1 MHSSRCGESDLGSS
15 ILIGLLARKWKGYTL
30 EYPKRPVWFH
40 SGLGSV
46 PLDRLI
52 SIRRD
57 IARVARPGY
66 DIWQTSRMRINMSC
80 RSGSIKS
87 RSRENLTIPTTN
99 PPIYTKNKSC
109 PCDLCPSEF
118 CLAPV
123 MVQHSSTPAISRV
136 LPINAIPEGM
146 QHAGHQDSRG
156 DTALKVSYSE
166 V

>member
-1 MHSSRCGESDLGSS
+1 
-15 ILIGLLARKWKGYTL
+15 
-30 EYPKRPVWFH
+30 
-40 SGLGSV
+40 
-46 PLDRLI
+46 
-52 SIRRD
+52 
-57 IARVARPGY
+57 
-66 DIWQTSRMRINMSC
+66 MSC

-99 PPIYTKNKSC
+99 PPLTIEENAIHSQIPPNPVTC
-109 PCDLCPSEF
+109 AQF

-123 MVQHSSTPAISRV
+123 MVAPYSSTPAISRV